1 MSDAPSLA
9 STSGPNARELFELI
23 VESATDFAIFTFGP
37 DGAVS
42 SWNAGAERLLG
53 FKEDE
58 ILERSADVIFTA
70 EDREAGAPED
80 ERHKART
87 EGRAENERWHV
98 RRDGSR
104 FWGSGAAMPLR
115 GAEGFVKIMRDLT
128 ERHATEE
135 RLRQSEDEFRL
146 LATSIPQLVFRCR
159 PDGARTWASPQWS
172 SFSGLGFDPS
182 LQFGWLN
189 AVHPDDREPTLDAWR
204 AASAFGEHYSEQ
216 RVRRAADGEYRWHQ
230 MRAHPIEDL
239 SIEWVGTMT
248 DIHDL
253 KSLEGRQAVLIAELH
268 HRTRNLL
275 AVVQS
280 MANQTMRTAESL
292 PAFAAEFESRLRALS
307 RVQGLLARVEH
318 HDVDLREI
326 VEAELAAHG
335 DGKLGTDKLSVAGPS
350 VALPATSAQ
359 AVALALHE
367 LATNAV
373 KHGALAQPSGRLD
386 VRWRME
392 QEPDPRVAL
401 EWRESGVV
409 VPQGGRPARR
419 GYGTELIERALPYQ
433 LKAKTKLE
441 FAEDGVR
448 CSIEVPTVATRQS
461 QHG

>member
-1 MSDAPSLA
+1 
-9 STSGPNARELFELI
+9 
-23 VESATDFAIFTFGP
+23 
-37 DGAVS
+37 
-42 SWNAGAERLLG
+42 
-53 FKEDE
+53 
-58 ILERSADVIFTA
+58 
-70 EDREAGAPED
+70 
-80 ERHKART
+80 
-87 EGRAENERWHV
+87 
-98 RRDGSR
+98 
-104 FWGSGAAMPLR
+104 
-115 GAEGFVKIMRDLT
+115 
-128 ERHATEE
+128 
-135 RLRQSEDEFRL
+135 
-146 LATSIPQLVFRCR
+146 
-159 PDGARTWASPQWS
+159 
-172 SFSGLGFDPS
+172 
-182 LQFGWLN
+182 
-189 AVHPDDREPTLDAWR
+189 
-204 AASAFGEHYSEQ
+204 
-216 RVRRAADGEYRWHQ
+216 
-230 MRAHPIEDL
+230 MRAHPIED
-239 SIEWVGTMT
+239 SSSEWVGTMT

-318 HDVDLREI
+318 QDVDLREI

-386 VRWRME
+386 VHWRME

-409 VPQGGRPARR
+409 MPQGGRPARR